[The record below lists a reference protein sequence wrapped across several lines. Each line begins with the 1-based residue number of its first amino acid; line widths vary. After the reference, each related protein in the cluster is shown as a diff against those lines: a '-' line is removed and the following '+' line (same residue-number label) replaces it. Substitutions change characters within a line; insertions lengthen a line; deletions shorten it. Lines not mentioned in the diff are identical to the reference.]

1 MIQKLW
7 KRMTHKHNYIQVG
20 FEQAESSYER
30 YSIRIYKC
38 SKCHKI
44 KRIDGRLDDYLNRS
58 KG

>member
-1 MIQKLW
+1 
-7 KRMTHKHNYIQVG
+7 MTHKHNYIQVG

-38 SKCHKI
+38 STCHKI